1 MSEHFFESEIQTRG
15 RFYFRN
21 KVLSLASN
29 ISSIIE
35 KLFYFSSYLWD
46 NIDEYK
52 NKQSNKYDIESSYDD
67 ICRCILSCDFMSTI
81 FFSVDSP
88 IVYFLSEIGPEL
100 EKNIGKKEGDEK
112 EYEKITEAISDHK
125 KGQVRDKLSP
135 KDGTEYHWKCCFKG
149 NHMGKIIFLLYKNR
163 SNEHSL
169 KDSIDDIATGSFFEF
184 TEYVPFSREDRFTG
198 FSDEITNFRSVH
210 SIKIPFFCEDK
221 GESVSSERKSCQFQI
236 SGECWI

>member
-1 MSEHFFESEIQTRG
+1 M
-15 RFYFRN
+15 
-21 KVLSLASN
+21 
-29 ISSIIE
+29 
-35 KLFYFSSYLWD
+35 
-46 NIDEYK
+46 
-52 NKQSNKYDIESSYDD
+52 
-67 ICRCILSCDFMSTI
+67 
-81 FFSVDSP
+81 
-88 IVYFLSEIGPEL
+88 
-100 EKNIGKKEGDEK
+100 
-112 EYEKITEAISDHK
+112 
-125 KGQVRDKLSP
+125 
-135 KDGTEYHWKCCFKG
+135 
-149 NHMGKIIFLLYKNR
+149 KIIFLLYKNR